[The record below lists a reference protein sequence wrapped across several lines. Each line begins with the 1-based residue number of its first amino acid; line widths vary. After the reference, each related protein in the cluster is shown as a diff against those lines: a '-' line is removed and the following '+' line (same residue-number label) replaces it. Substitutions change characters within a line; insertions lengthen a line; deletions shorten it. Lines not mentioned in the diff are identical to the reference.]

1 VLWPILHYRLDL
13 AEYKLRDLTG
23 YLRVNKH
30 FADELHKI
38 VEPDDVIWVHDYHLI
53 PLAKTLRER
62 GHKNKIGFFLHTPLP
77 PMEILAALP
86 SHEKLFPALCHY
98 DLVGFQTETDAANF
112 ARYLAGECK
121 LPSRDMRTFLAN
133 GRSVHIGVFP
143 VGIAIDEIQRWAEAG
158 MESNLVRRVVHSL
171 ENRTMLIGVDRLDY
185 SKGIVPR
192 IEAFERFLFENPEW
206 RGRIAFLQIA
216 PRSRVKVREY
226 IEIEELVTA
235 AVGRVN
241 GSFGQADWTPIRY
254 INQSY
259 SRSALAA
266 LYRCARAGLV
276 TPLRDGMNLVAKE
289 YIASQNPDD
298 PGVLIL
304 SRFAGAAK
312 ECTGAILI
320 NPYDTDSTAQAIAQ
334 ALSMPLEERRAPLSG
349 VHGEPEAERHRRLG
363 QKPTGLSGICG
374 GIGKGSATISA
385 ACGPAAANANRC
397 AVRRTPDCRQKRSAT
412 APRSG
417 AARVVIGS
425 NGSSALVHQDGMTSV
440 PAGPSASRN
449 AAMRPRGPPSTG
461 RTARNEVWTSN
472 TPPGFTPSARNCAAT
487 WARGISDLVRPC
499 SFMVG
504 SIARRQPRTDNR
516 LRHHCRAT
524 KARAVA
530 TMARAAPR

>member
-1 VLWPILHYRLDL
+1 LAKLIVVSNRVSLPSRSGTRAGGLEVALQGVFTEYPGIWFGWSGKVVPREKIETRSTDTTNPQFVVTDLTEEDQNEYYNGFANRVLWPILHYRLDL

-38 VEPDDVIWVHDYHLI
+38 VAPDDVIWVHDYHLI

-62 GHKNKIGFFLHTPLP
+62 GHTNKIGFFLHTPLP

-86 SHEKLFPALCHY
+86 SHEQLFPALCHY

-226 IEIEELVTA
+226 IEVEELVTS

-334 ALSMPLEERRAPLSG
+334 ALSMPLEERRARYRESMENLRRNDIADWGKKFLKQLTDADSELSMF
-349 VHGEPEAERHRRLG
+349 AKTSL
-363 QKPTGLSGICG
+363 
-374 GIGKGSATISA
+374 
-385 ACGPAAANANRC
+385 PA
-397 AVRRTPDCRQKRSAT
+397 QQQ
-412 APRSG
+412 G
-417 AARVVIGS
+417 A
-425 NGSSALVHQDGMTSV
+425 
-440 PAGPSASRN
+440 
-449 AAMRPRGPPSTG
+449 
-461 RTARNEVWTSN
+461 
-472 TPPGFTPSARNCAAT
+472 
-487 WARGISDLVRPC
+487 
-499 SFMVG
+499 
-504 SIARRQPRTDNR
+504 
-516 LRHHCRAT
+516 
-524 KARAVA
+524 
-530 TMARAAPR
+530 